1 MLGLAR
7 CPRLCLSHPRSM
19 PPAAR
24 LTATPLNGS
33 VAHLPQALPPEHHGC
48 RAIGGHGD
56 GHVAEA
62 ANHREDLRIQMN
74 GGRAWIRTRDRGVM
88 SPLL

>member
-33 VAHLPQALPPEHHGC
+33 VAHLPQALPPEHHGSSNSDEWW
-48 RAIGGHGD
+48 AGLDSNQGPWGYEPPALT
-56 GHVAEA
+56 G
-62 ANHREDLRIQMN
+62 
-74 GGRAWIRTRDRGVM
+74 
-88 SPLL
+88 